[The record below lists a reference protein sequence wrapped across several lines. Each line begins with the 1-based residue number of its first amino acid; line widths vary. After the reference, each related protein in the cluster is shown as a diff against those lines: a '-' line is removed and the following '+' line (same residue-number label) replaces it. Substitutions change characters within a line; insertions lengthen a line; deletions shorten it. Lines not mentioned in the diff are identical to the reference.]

1 MSKGLYYGGE
11 GMNINSEN
19 AVNNSSFPEALV
31 IDYASDWIR
40 IKKGILEIC
49 EQNLPEYMISDEIE
63 FVDDMPRIP
72 RGKIDYRALE
82 NT

>member
-31 IDYASDWIR
+31 IDYASD
-40 IKKGILEIC
+40 
-49 EQNLPEYMISDEIE
+49 
-63 FVDDMPRIP
+63 
-72 RGKIDYRALE
+72 
-82 NT
+82 

>member
-40 IKKGILEIC
+40 IKRILEIC